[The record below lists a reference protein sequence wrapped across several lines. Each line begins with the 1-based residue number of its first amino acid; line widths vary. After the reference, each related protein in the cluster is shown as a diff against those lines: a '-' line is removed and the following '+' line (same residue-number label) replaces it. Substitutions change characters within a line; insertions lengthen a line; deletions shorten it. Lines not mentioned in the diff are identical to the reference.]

1 MRAYNLFEEI
11 KKDYQVPYLGLGF
24 NVGIN
29 RSMRAY
35 NLFEEIRKD
44 YQVPYLGSGFN
55 VGINRS
61 MRAYSSAF
69 FLISSKR

>member
-1 MRAYNLFEEI
+1 
-11 KKDYQVPYLGLGF
+11 
-24 NVGIN
+24 
-29 RSMRAY
+29 MRAY